1 VTTPPAP
8 LSTRSRLP
16 TTERRELIL
25 QAATDE
31 FGRGGYAATTTD
43 QIARAAGISQPYVVR
58 MFGTK
63 EKLFVEV
70 VERAISRVIDAFRAV
85 LASRRPDTTSFD
97 DLESALGAAYIN
109 LVTDRGINMSLMQA
123 FVQGHDPVIGAH
135 AREGFLTIY
144 RLLRDEA
151 GFNPEQLRAFLAQ
164 GMLFNTLLAV
174 SMPGE
179 FGQDEAATELITATF
194 GSQLDTVMHA
204 LEPKDQA
211 GRPVQADSR

>member
-1 VTTPPAP
+1 MTTTPAP

-16 TTERRELIL
+16 TSERRELIL

-85 LASRRPDTTSFD
+85 LASRHPDTTSFD

-174 SMPGE
+174 SMPAE

-194 GSQLDTVMHA
+194 GSQLDTVMQA
-204 LEPKDQA
+204 LERQS
-211 GRPVQADSR
+211 QADSR